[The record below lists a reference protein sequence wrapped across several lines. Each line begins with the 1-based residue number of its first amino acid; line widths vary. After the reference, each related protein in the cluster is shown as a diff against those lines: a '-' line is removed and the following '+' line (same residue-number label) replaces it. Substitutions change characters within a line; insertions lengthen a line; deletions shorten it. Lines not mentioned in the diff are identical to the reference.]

1 MAANLPYEI
10 AKFQEHS
17 RLLKQIKRNTNRY
30 FREIQD
36 SGHFSQEVLSAY
48 LPENDSQSLTK
59 VCEKPPTIIVIG
71 QTCFAKVCVINEL
84 LGEPILPVV
93 GELDSRTSWR
103 MIRLKYGNIS
113 NVSLVLP
120 DSFELAANLDAYEG
134 SWESVPRADL
144 ELTELQR
151 DDPAMASA
159 VAEVSLNHPL
169 LKAGAELVCSPSN
182 HEGDVE
188 NILRACCEDVL
199 PIVLYA
205 LEFDMLTERDKA
217 ELLQVKAFAPDMAVF
232 FVKCN
237 RKAPVE
243 LTNSMTESG
252 RNEVLDSMSEDGLNS
267 SMVIGETK
275 LRTMLKNSKTK
286 LFEQLCELKYLSAY
300 ESNENVAEG
309 NDQLTNSSILAATRP
324 KSNLI
329 EDFAL
334 FPCFLLFVRQV
345 LQYNVVWAATVL
357 NEAHVRVL
365 GMFITTAF
373 DMARDMVITP
383 RRLDYAR
390 EKEEDLYKALMES
403 ASRKQEEIRDLI
415 HSSISSLTPDLLKE
429 VENLKFEEVKLA
441 EDDELAN
448 PKDLQHCTAVIQ
460 ELVLTRINNS
470 VAQGLISSVRY
481 LQDNFIGTLK
491 RCVESLEQ
499 MDAGGSNDSGENATT
514 SLKRVLDSAY
524 QIEVTVRASS
534 SLARLLWEKMK
545 QAIQTLP
552 GQAPPKIDGAWK
564 RKVAQDMLVSLSE
577 SRLAKHICA
586 QFRLRLQKSH
596 EAFATSMRILEAHH
610 CGRLEKTE
618 EKRMKVRKCH
628 APKIAKLALESTS
641 LRDVVVFG
649 MPQMGREV
657 GRGQYGVVYSC
668 EKWAGRQPC
677 AIKSVVPPDDKHWN
691 DLALEF
697 FYTRSIPKHNRI
709 VSIIGS
715 VIDYSYGGGTSPAV
729 LLVMDRLQ
737 KDLYQGIKAGLN
749 YRGRLVVALDVV
761 EGIRFLHSQGLVHRD
776 IKLKNVLLD
785 ARNRGKITDLGFC
798 KPEAMMSGSIV
809 GTPIHMAPEL
819 FSGRYDNSVDVY
831 AFGILFWYICAGTVR
846 LPLAFEQCSSKDHL
860 WSAVRRGVR
869 PERLANFD
877 DECWTLMEQCW
888 SGDPSGRPL
897 LGLIQPRLMDIIKRA
912 ESRRSTSVKQRQ
924 QNRSFKELEVL

>member
-10 AKFQEHS
+10 SKFQEHS
-17 RLLKQIKRNTNRY
+17 RLLKQIKRDTNRY
-30 FREIQD
+30 FQEIQ
-36 SGHFSQEVLSAY
+36 SSRQFSDDVLSAF
-48 LPENDSQSLTK
+48 LPESDNQSLAK

-84 LGEPILPVV
+84 LGEPVLPVV
-93 GELDSRTSWR
+93 GELDSHTSWR
-103 MIRLKYGNIS
+103 MIRIKYGNIS

-134 SWESVPRADL
+134 SWECVPRADL
-144 ELTELQR
+144 ELTEIQR

-159 VAEVSLNHPL
+159 VAEVSLSHPL

-188 NILRACCEDVL
+188 NIFRACCEDVL

-205 LEFDMLTERDKA
+205 IEFDILTEKDKA
-217 ELLQVKAFAPDMAVF
+217 ELLQAKAFAPDMAVF

-237 RKAPVE
+237 RKAPTE

-252 RNEVLDSMSEDGLNS
+252 RNDVLDTLSEESFS
-267 SMVIGETK
+267 STVVNGETDIGIEPY
-275 LRTMLKNSKTK
+275 TKNSKTR
-286 LFEQLCELKYLSAY
+286 LFEQLCELKYLSLETEKKP
-300 ESNENVAEG
+300 ESNE
-309 NDQLTNSSILAATRP
+309 QSTNSSILMATRP

-329 EDFAL
+329 EDFSL
-334 FPCFLLFVRQV
+334 FPCFLLFVQQV

-390 EKEEDLYKALMES
+390 EKEQDLFKALMES

-415 HSSISSLTPDLLKE
+415 HSAISSLTPDVLKE
-429 VENLKFEEVKLA
+429 VEELKFEGIKLINN
-441 EDDELAN
+441 DELAN
-448 PKDLQHCTAVIQ
+448 PKDLQYCTTVIQ
-460 ELVLTRINNS
+460 ELVLARINNS

-481 LQDNFIGTLK
+481 LQDNFVGTLK
-491 RCVESLEQ
+491 RCIESLEH
-499 MDAGGSNDSGENATT
+499 MDAEESHENGETATA

-545 QAIQTLP
+545 QALQTLP
-552 GQAPPKIDGAWK
+552 GHSPLKVDSTWK
-564 RKVAQDMLVSLSE
+564 RKVAQDMLTSLSE
-577 SRLAKHICA
+577 TRLARHICS
-586 QFRLRLQKSH
+586 QFKLRLQRSH
-596 EAFATSMRILEAHH
+596 EAFTTSLRMLEAHH
-610 CGRLEKTE
+610 CGRLERTE

-628 APKIAKLALESTS
+628 APKIARLALESTS
-641 LRDVVVFG
+641 LRDVVVYG

-668 EKWAGRQPC
+668 DRWAGHHPC

-697 FYTRSIPKHNRI
+697 FYTRSLPKHSRI
-709 VSIIGS
+709 VSLLGS
-715 VIDYSYGGGTSPAV
+715 VIDYSYGGGGSPAV
-729 LLVMDRLQ
+729 LLVMDRSQ
-737 KDLYQGIKAGLN
+737 RDLYQGIKTGLN

-785 ARNRGKITDLGFC
+785 ARNRGRITDLGFC

-846 LPLAFEQCSSKDHL
+846 LPLAFEQCASKDHL

-877 DECWTLMEQCW
+877 EECWTLMEQCW

-897 LGLIQPRLMDIIKRA
+897 LGVIQPKLIEIIKRA
-912 ESRRSTSVKQRQ
+912 ENRRSSSVKQRQ
-924 QNRSFKELEVL
+924 QNKSFKELEVL